1 MKRSGLPRVILFL
14 ALTGGMLL
22 TQAEARQGATAPA
35 TPDRVTY
42 RDRNADGKITTDTA
56 EAKESPKGIELVA
69 NGKSKAMIFANDII
83 KTEPTAVV
91 GLSMPDVLTARSLEE
106 GKDPG
111 KAAAAYADLLKKA
124 GPTAH
129 DKTKRH
135 LAFREAAML
144 TRVADAKTGTDF
156 ETEAKRALEKWNALI
171 TPSRKSWE
179 IWPVSKNIARLQS
192 ELKDFGKA
200 ASALSSLS
208 STADLPKELK
218 YEAQILEVVMHIR
231 ANNPLGAEGTTS
243 SLDQQKDLPTG
254 PLRDRVNVLK
264 VAAKLNYAKAA
275 EGATVPPATLK
286 SLQDAIDAA
295 KDPVAKGIGYTAL
308 GELYL
313 AHNQTRDAMWAYLWV
328 DVVYNQEKDHH
339 ILAVRR
345 LEQIFEAQGEKERA
359 EQYREKITRVRQ

>member
-22 TQAEARQGATAPA
+22 TQADARQGATGPA
-35 TPDRVTY
+35 TPERVTY

-56 EAKESPKGIELVA
+56 EAKESPKGIELIA
-69 NGKSKAMIFANDII
+69 NGKSKAVIFANDII
-83 KTEPTAVV
+83 KAEPTSIA
-91 GLSMPDVLTARSLEE
+91 GLSMPDVLSARSLEE

-111 KAAAAYADLLKKA
+111 KAATAYGELLKKA
-124 GPTAH
+124 GSAT
-129 DKTKRH
+129 DKTKRY
-135 LAFREAAML
+135 LAFREAVLM
-144 TRVADAKTGTDF
+144 TRVADAKVGADF
-156 ETEAKRALEKWNALI
+156 ETEAKRALEKWNALV

-179 IWPVSKNIARLQS
+179 IWPVSKNIARLQG

-200 ASALSSLS
+200 AAALSSLS
-208 STADLPKELK
+208 NTPDLPKELK
-218 YEAQILEVVMHIR
+218 YEAQILEVVMQIR
-231 ANNPLGAEGTTS
+231 ANNTLGAEGTTS

-264 VAAKLNYAKAA
+264 VAAKQSYAKAA
-275 EGATVPPATLK
+275 EGATVAPATVK

-328 DVVYNQEKDHH
+328 DVVYNQEKDHQ

-345 LEQIFEAQGEKERA
+345 LEQIFETQGEKDRA
-359 EQYREKITRVRQ
+359 EQYRDKVTRIRQ